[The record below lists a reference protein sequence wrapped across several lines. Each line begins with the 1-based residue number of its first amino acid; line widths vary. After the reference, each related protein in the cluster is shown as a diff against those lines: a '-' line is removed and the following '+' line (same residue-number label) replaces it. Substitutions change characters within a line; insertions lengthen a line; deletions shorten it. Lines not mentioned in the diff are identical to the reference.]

1 MQSPRRLFI
10 LGATGS
16 IGTSALDV
24 IRDFERRGV
33 RRFEV
38 VGLAS
43 ARNGEALA
51 RCAAEFG
58 VRVVAVADAAA
69 EIAAP
74 GLDSSRIEVLRGP
87 RAACELLER
96 HAQPG
101 DLVLA
106 AMVGAAGI
114 EPVLAAIARG
124 CDVALANKEA
134 LVAAGA
140 IVMPAAAS
148 AGVRIIPVDSEH
160 NALFQ
165 CLKASSSASF
175 SASFSASS
183 AASIADSSAGSTRTS
198 PSSSSAAM
206 REVRRV
212 VLTASGGPFRR
223 KSRGEIAAATVD
235 DALAHP
241 TWRMGPK
248 VTVDS
253 ASLMNKALELIEA
266 HWLFGLES
274 SRIDAIVHPQS
285 IVHGF
290 VEYIDG
296 SVLAQLSPPDMRT
309 PIQQALC
316 DPERLDGPSRK
327 LDFAAL
333 RSLDFEPVDTD
344 RFPAILLAHR
354 VIDAGGTAGAAF
366 NAANEVAVE
375 AFLARRIPFPAIAD
389 IVREV
394 LDGEPVRPV
403 RTLADV
409 LSADAEARLRARR
422 AVDRLALAPA

>member
-1 MQSPRRLFI
+1 VTGPEHDRTSQSPRRLFI

-24 IRDFERRGV
+24 IRDFERRGM

-58 VRVVAVADAAA
+58 VRVVAVADPVA

-74 GLDSSRIEVLRGP
+74 GLDASRVAVLRGP

-124 CDVALANKEA
+124 CDVALANKET

-140 IVMPAAAS
+140 IVMTAATA

-165 CLKASSSASF
+165 CLKASFA
-175 SASFSASS
+175 ASS
-183 AASIADSSAGSTRTS
+183 APSGTTS
-198 PSSSSAAM
+198 LNPSPATAM
-206 REVRRV
+206 HEVRRV

-223 KSRGEIAAATVD
+223 KSREEIAAATVD

-274 SRIDAIVHPQS
+274 SRIEAIVHPQS

-290 VEYIDG
+290 VEYVDG

-316 DPERLDGPSRK
+316 DPERLNGPSRK
-327 LDFAAL
+327 LDFSAL

-375 AFLARRIPFPAIAD
+375 AFLARRISFPAITD

-394 LDGEPVRPV
+394 LYGEPVRAV

-422 AVDRLALAPA
+422 AVKRLALAPA